1 MVRMVRLLLSTLVV
15 ISVAF
20 AGIVV
25 PARSQA
31 ATPNPAKVAELK

>member
-1 MVRMVRLLLSTLVV
+1 MVRLLLSTLVV